1 MDRRQVLGLLGLG
14 LVAPYA
20 LTFHRTLNAATAPTV
35 PAREAANRQVFSLSV
50 ASGDPSPTGVILW
63 TRIDPAFY
71 RAIEPLRFQVA
82 KDRFF
87 RHIVMEGTVAG
98 NLIGPQ
104 DDYTV
109 KVDLDGQL
117 GSDARYYYRFIYGE
131 AVSPTGR
138 CRTAPAA
145 GMTPDKIKLAVLTC
159 QDYTNGYYTALRKLA
174 DRDDV
179 DFVVHVGDFIYETAG
194 DPRFQSLPFADR
206 TILLPSDGI
215 VALDLAD
222 YRHLHRTYRSD
233 ADLQRCMENHTFI
246 AVWDDHE
253 TANDCYWDAARD
265 TLGAPDH
272 PYTVDPIYGND
283 PNLLK
288 GLAMDARKAWLE
300 FIPARVTVNPA
311 ATHPH
316 DFYAIH
322 RRFSFGTLV
331 DLFMLD
337 GRSYRSPH
345 PCGEGDVRE
354 RYVPIGCRD
363 YTNTDQTM
371 LGTAQRDW
379 LVTETLA
386 SNARWRVWGN
396 QTLMAE
402 LSVGRAD
409 RRIPLNLDAWD
420 GYQAERHYLAEAM
433 RDGSR
438 PNLVV
443 LSGDFHAHIVAHL
456 KVDYRQANN
465 QDPANTIGVEFMT
478 TSITSAGGL
487 DAINTALKRD
497 PRNPKI
503 DVPIGNQLL
512 GALNPHIRFADL
524 GHHGYSVM
532 TFTDAYA
539 EWTAYVVD
547 KNQPEGFVRERVF
560 RRLRAFADST
570 QLQELPPLD
579 AWDRL
584 QRLG

>member
-1 MDRRQVLGLLGLG
+1 MDRRRVLGILGLG
-14 LVAPYA
+14 LVAPYT
-20 LTFHRTLNAATAPTV
+20 LTFHRVLNAAAD
-35 PAREAANRQVFSLSV
+35 PALPAGSSANRQVFSLSV
-50 ASGDPSPTGVILW
+50 ASGDPSPSGVVLW
-63 TRIDPAFY
+63 TRIDPAFH
-71 RAIEPLRFQVA
+71 RPAEPLRFQVA
-82 KDRFF
+82 EDRGF
-87 RHIVMEGTVAG
+87 RRMVMEGAVEG
-98 NLIGPQ
+98 DRIGPT

-117 GSDARYYYRFIYGE
+117 GSNGRYYYRFLYGD

-145 GMTPDKIKLAVLTC
+145 GMTPDRIKLALLTC
-159 QDYTNGYYTALRKLA
+159 QDYTNGYYTALGKLA
-174 DRDDV
+174 ARDDV

-206 TILLPSDGI
+206 TIVLPSNGI

-233 ADLQRCMENHTFI
+233 PDLQRCMENHTFI

-272 PYTVDPIYGND
+272 PYTIDPAYGND
-283 PNLLK
+283 AALLR

-316 DFYAIH
+316 DFYRIH
-322 RRFSFGTLV
+322 RRFELGTLV

-345 PCGEGDVRE
+345 ACGEGDVLQ
-354 RYVPIGCRD
+354 RYVPVGCRD
-363 YTNTDQTM
+363 YTAADQTM
-371 LGTAQRDW
+371 LGTDQRDW
-379 LVTETLA
+379 LISSTLA
-386 SNARWRVWGN
+386 SSARWRVWGN

-402 LSVGRAD
+402 LSVGRTD

-420 GYQAERHYLAEAM
+420 GFQAERRMLAEAM
-433 RDGSR
+433 RDGGR

-443 LSGDFHAHIVAHL
+443 LSGDFHSHIVAHL

-465 QDPANTIGVEFMT
+465 QDPSNTIGFEFMT
-478 TSITSAGGL
+478 TSVTSAGGL
-487 DAINTALKRD
+487 DTINAALKRD
-497 PRNPKI
+497 PRNPKL
-503 DVPIGNQLL
+503 DVPIGNQLV

-524 GHHGYSVM
+524 GSHGYSVM

-547 KNQPEGFVRERVF
+547 KNKPDGFVRERVF
-560 RRLRAFADST
+560 RRLRAFAEST
-570 QLQELPPLD
+570 ELREMPPLD
-579 AWDRL
+579 GLDRL

>member
-1 MDRRQVLGLLGLG
+1 MNRRQVLGLLGLG
-14 LVAPYA
+14 LVAPY
-20 LTFHRTLNAATAPTV
+20 TISFHRRLDAATGPSR
-35 PAREAANRQVFSLSV
+35 PSRETPNRQVFSLSV
-50 ASGDPSPTGVILW
+50 ASGDPSPTGVVLW

-71 RAIEPLRFQVA
+71 LSSEPLRFQIA
-82 KDRFF
+82 EDRFF
-87 RHIVMEGTVAG
+87 RRMVLEGAVAG
-98 NLIGPQ
+98 NDFGPL

-117 GSDARYYYRFIYGE
+117 GSDRRYYYRFLYGN

-138 CRTAPAA
+138 CRTAPAPGA
-145 GMTPDKIKLAVLTC
+145 TPDRLKLALLTC
-159 QDYTNGYYTALRKLA
+159 QDYTNGYYTALGRLA
-174 DRDDV
+174 VRDDV

-206 TILLPSDGI
+206 TIILPSNGI

-233 ADLQRCMENHTFI
+233 ANLQRCMESHTFI

-272 PYTVDPIYGND
+272 PYTVDPTYGND
-283 PNLLK
+283 PALLRA
-288 GLAMDARKAWLE
+288 LAMDARKAWLE
-300 FIPARVTVNPA
+300 YIPARVSVNPSG
-311 ATHPH
+311 THPH
-316 DFYAIH
+316 QFYQIY
-322 RRFSFGTLV
+322 RRFTLGTLV

-345 PCGEGDVRE
+345 ACGEGDVRE
-354 RYVPIGCRD
+354 RYVPIGCRA
-363 YTNTDQTM
+363 YTAADQTM

-379 LVTETLA
+379 LTAGTLA
-386 SNARWRVWGN
+386 SNTRWRVWGN

-402 LSVGRAD
+402 LSVGRTD

-420 GYQAERHYLAEAM
+420 GYQAERRHLAEAM
-433 RDGSR
+433 RDGGR

-443 LSGDFHAHIVAHL
+443 LSGDFHSHIVAHL

-465 QDPANTIGVEFMT
+465 EDPRNVIGVEFMT
-478 TSITSAGGL
+478 TSVTSAGGL
-487 DAINTALKRD
+487 DAITAALERD
-497 PRNPKI
+497 PRNPKLDI
-503 DVPIGNQLL
+503 PIGNQLV

-524 GHHGYSVM
+524 GSHGYSVM

-539 EWTAYVVD
+539 DWTAYVVD
-547 KNQPEGFVRERVF
+547 KNQPDGLVRERVF
-560 RRLRAFADST
+560 RRLRAEAGSVR
-570 QLQELPPLD
+570 LRELPPLD
-579 AWDRL
+579 GWDRL